1 MFGQMKSKT
10 HKTGNT
16 CKTGKILMGAALMAG
31 MMAGLMTGAAQA
43 QGKGLGVEL
52 NTTLPGEGG
61 CALLFVADNQTK
73 ADFAAF
79 HLDMSVYDRDKKIA
93 GFYRMGFA
101 DIAGGA
107 KSTVQFR
114 LDGLD
119 CEEISAVTVNPGPL
133 GGCTTKAEGDAEA
146 CAAAPSLA
154 AGPDLGFDF
163 D

>member
-1 MFGQMKSKT
+1 MSGQM
-10 HKTGNT
+10 TGYLR
-16 CKTGKILMGAALMAG
+16 KWGVMAAAMAAALA
-31 MMAGLMTGAAQA
+31 GAAQA
-43 QGKGLGVEL
+43 QDKGLGVEL

-101 DIAGGA
+101 DIAGQA

-133 GGCTTKAEGDAEA
+133 GGCSTKAEGDAKACEA
-146 CAAAPSLA
+146 TPSLA

-163 D
+163 N